1 MKNKASSLSDL
12 GGLVYSTDQGRMCP
26 LCRQPVPAGDGIVRV
41 SRETKG
47 RGGKSVTV
55 VRGVLLEGPA
65 LIELGKQLKTQ
76 CGTGGTVRDGVIE
89 VQGDH
94 CDKVMLLLQAR
105 GFKIKRSGG

>member
-1 MKNKASSLSDL
+1 MSRTVAWFSCGAASA
-12 GGLVYSTDQGRMCP
+12 V
-26 LCRQPVPAGDGIVRV
+26 A
-41 SRETKG
+41 TKL
-47 RGGKSVTV
+47 
-55 VRGVLLEGPA
+55 VLLEGPA

-94 CDKVMLLLQAR
+94 CDKVMLLLQAQ